1 MYVSVISTSI
11 KSVSFVSRS
20 RASRSDEVSL
30 REGVVVVEDGLA
42 GFLLLVPVTA
52 SWLLRLLV
60 GSVLLLVAVAAPAPS
75 VALHIITP
83 ASLLVATVASVAA
96 LPAISIVVG
105 AAIVPSPR
113 SLICCFLA
121 VDYFDFVVALLPVE
135 GHQSLYLLH
144 CALRLRADLVVPQ
157 VLQVGVGGLFEQGLV
172 SREFGPAFDLLQLA
186 LDSQRVTQRH
196 QKLIRV
202 RQLIELGRW
211 RNLELAKLLD
221 VGVVK
226 VDAVLVLVVEV
237 ARAVAIALLLALVAL
252 QSVHL
257 VAGFTLCL

>member
-60 GSVLLLVAVAAPAPS
+60 GSVLLLVSVAATAPS

-96 LPAISIVVG
+96 LPTISIVV

-121 VDYFDFVVALLPVE
+121 IDYFDFVVALLPVE

-144 CALRLRADLVVPQ
+144 CALRFRTDLVVPQ
-157 VLQVGVGGLFEQGLV
+157 VLQVGVGGFFEQGLV

-202 RQLIELGRW
+202 RKLIELSGW

-237 ARAVAIALLLALVAL
+237 ARAVAIALLLTLVAL

-257 VAGFTLCL
+257 VAGFALCL